1 MTLTSG
7 IRCPYCKAEINLE
20 GGGIGESFECEECL
34 TELMILELDPP
45 KVEMVD
51 EEK

>member
-1 MTLTSG
+1 MALMTTT
-7 IRCPYCKAEINLE
+7 RCPYCKAELNIE
-20 GGGIGESFECEECL
+20 GGDVGESFECEECL

-45 KVEMVD
+45 KVEIVD